1 MHRSLWFVWAVGLMA
16 ALGACGWRW
25 QVERSYRTVALVLD
39 GAEIRTL
46 QGLTGK
52 GLPELLSALNR
63 AGATAVA
70 VAAEQLRD
78 WLLSGWVRLSN
89 GALLSPRRELLE
101 QLRTALQR
109 QFSTAL
115 PPPERVDGEWRLPLL
130 NRELPTAPI
139 FVGLDR
145 ELADAARQVGL
156 AVVARL
162 PNPPVLTES
171 GVHFWLDEVRSV
183 GAFAIVFDG
192 EEVFGYRTFI
202 PAVANALRN
211 SDWQVGILELV
222 TQKGDRALA
231 SQVPEKVLRVH
242 SIGAREL
249 VNFTQPELVDR
260 FVRAVRERNIR
271 LCYVRL
277 PFHLKGDPLAVA
289 CEYLSTLR
297 GELERNGFSL
307 GVPAP
312 FTPVKMPLWLWLPVS
327 LSITA
332 TGIAFLCLFA
342 PLSVRHQWALLSA
355 AFLLGSGLWW
365 LQPLWAMQWAAL
377 GIAIVAPVLALWLGM
392 TQTFRNG
399 NRSLRTAR
407 GVLTCLGFISACGL
421 LEAAVLFD
429 HRFWLKVSEF
439 VGVKV
444 AQFLPFLLIAGMVMA
459 QWMDTTELPIRDRW
473 LIARTNFRSLWE
485 TPVRWGQALLLLSA
499 AALVAYWLMR
509 TGNEPGM
516 GVSAWELKL
525 RHLIEETLG
534 VRPRFKE
541 FLLGHPALVL
551 SFFFLAGTH
560 WEARIGQWLMLPAVI
575 GLASLMNTFSH
586 AHTPLSL
593 SLLRTVHGIWLGVLI
608 GVLLIWAIKRFSASR
623 DRRLQRLAV
632 AERSAPSQTV
642 SSQG

>member
-130 NRELPTAPI
+130 SRELPTAPI

-327 LSITA
+327 LSIIA

-429 HRFWLKVSEF
+429 HCFCLKVSEF

-444 AQFLPFLLIAGMVMA
+444 AQFLPFLLIASMVIA